1 MPQIPA
7 PSVLLSFIALSFA
20 GCQDNP
26 ATVPKGAGGASGA
39 AGSGAAGMGAAAA
52 QTPAASAPESAPQAG
67 FPANLPPHAP
77 DVLTPQPMAAF
88 RWVPGYYKLLPGSG
102 PADAR
107 GQDIYFWLPG
117 HWELPPPGCT
127 VFVPPHFET
136 RPSVPG
142 EPDSPPVS
150 VLVEGFWK

>member
-7 PSVLLSFIALSFA
+7 QSVLLSFFAFSLA
-20 GCQDNP
+20 GCQDTP
-26 ATVPKGAGGASGA
+26 ATAPKGAGGAAGAAGSAA
-39 AGSGAAGMGAAAA
+39 AGSGAAAA
-52 QTPAASAPESAPQAG
+52 QAQASSAPQAG

-107 GQDIYFWLPG
+107 AQDIYFWLPG

-142 EPDSPPVS
+142 EPDSPPIS